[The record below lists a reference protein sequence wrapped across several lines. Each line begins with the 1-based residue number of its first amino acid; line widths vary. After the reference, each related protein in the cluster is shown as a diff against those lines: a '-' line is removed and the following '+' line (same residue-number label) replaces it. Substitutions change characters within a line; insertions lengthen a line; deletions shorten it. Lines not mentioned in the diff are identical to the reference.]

1 VLQKLMRGTRTLLD
15 CLSKLVEKRFNAPA
29 EDLISKLAV
38 EQVKPGHIE
47 HSDAVVIAFLML
59 IAGNATM
66 INMISLVS
74 RQSAPRI

>member
-1 VLQKLMRGTRTLLD
+1 MLMLGTRTLLD
-15 CLSKLVEKRFNAPA
+15 YMSKLVEKRSDAPA

-38 EQVKPGHIE
+38 EQVKPGYIE
-47 HSDAVVIAFLML
+47 HSDAVAIAFLML

-74 RQSAPRI
+74 RQSAPYV

>member
-1 VLQKLMRGTRTLLD
+1 M
-15 CLSKLVEKRFNAPA
+15 SKLVEKRSDAPA

-38 EQVKPGHIE
+38 EQVKPGYIE
-47 HSDAVVIAFLML
+47 HSDAVAIAFLML

-74 RQSAPRI
+74 RQSAPYV